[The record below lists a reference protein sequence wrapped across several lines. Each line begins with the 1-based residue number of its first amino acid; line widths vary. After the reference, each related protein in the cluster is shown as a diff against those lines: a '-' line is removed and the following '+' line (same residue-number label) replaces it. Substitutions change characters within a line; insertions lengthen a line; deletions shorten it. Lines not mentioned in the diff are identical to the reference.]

1 MANDEWKPK
10 ILGIVCNWCSYA
22 GADLAGTARI
32 QYPSDIRLIR
42 LMCTGRVE
50 PLFIL
55 RAFLDGADGVIVS
68 GCHFGDCHY
77 LAGNFKAAKRMFYLK
92 RVLKSLGFDDRRVR
106 MTFVSASE
114 GAKWAE
120 VVKDMVKTINELGPS
135 PLTKKVSMAEG
146 GQPSLG
152 GADDD
157 LAVIAKASAGKKL
170 ETAPVQ
176 KVAPVQKK

>member
-1 MANDEWKPK
+1 MVNDETKANGEWQPK

-22 GADLAGTARI
+22 GSDLAGTSRI

-42 LMCTGRVE
+42 LMCTGRVD
-50 PLFIL
+50 PLLIAK
-55 RAFLDGADGVIVS
+55 AFMDGADGVIVS

-77 LAGNFKAAKRMFYLK
+77 LEGNYKAAKRMFYLK

-135 PLTKKVSMAEG
+135 PINAARMAASA
-146 GQPSLG
+146 PG
-152 GADDD
+152 GASVAASDD
-157 LAVIAKASAGKKL
+157 LAELERAGKKVAP
-170 ETAPVQ
+170 APVIKQ
-176 KVAPVQKK
+176 

>member
-1 MANDEWKPK
+1 MANEVKANEEWQPK

-22 GADLAGTARI
+22 GSDLAGTSRI

-42 LMCTGRVE
+42 LMCTGRVD
-50 PLFIL
+50 PLLIVK
-55 RAFLDGADGVIVS
+55 AFMDGADGVIVT

-77 LAGNFKAAKRMFYLK
+77 LEGNYKAAKRMFYLK

-135 PLTKKVSMAEG
+135 PINQAKVAAAAGGQGSALGGDDMAEI
-146 GQPSLG
+146 LK
-152 GADDD
+152 
-157 LAVIAKASAGKKL
+157 LNAGKSVAA
-170 ETAPVQ
+170 TPVI
-176 KVAPVQKK
+176 KK